1 MEWLINDAERDA
13 ARRHG
18 TRQRARAAIMWVEF
32 ADHVGLSIS
41 ETEDKLNAVRDMT
54 KAQAKRFRKGISL
67 ALGALRR
74 LPNETNPTESVASV
88 PQPVI
93 TLEATELTR
102 HHNAVA
108 TFSLEPKGTGSTV
121 NEDSDETPADGIPSA
136 TEAGD
141 VQSHD
146 DEPAESFTVSAV
158 SAAEVSDSAQPLE
171 QPYTRGL
178 EVSTLGEDVPY
189 ASVSYV
195 ELDSISNASEAVE
208 KTSSLVQELLAAVGD
223 DGEDDTAIKRIEA
236 LLTLV
241 GEEQKTALD
250 VDDEYIASLL
260 EAYIATPSK
269 AKMSSRIVQAACFW
283 AHLKGVPMED
293 LVHLR
298 AITKPDATSKDVQN
312 AHYRVKHV
320 LQKAALGGSSKSA
333 PVVVSS
339 VAVPLAVVRES
350 DDSESVETVTRPEG
364 QEQGANYDEEPK
376 HVQLANDLLAA
387 LNLGDDV
394 RRAIEEL
401 LNPDAKNHQLS
412 DNKREVIQQIQKF
425 ALIRNAKGKDIF
437 SEFEDCTV
445 FEGKDPQVLAR
456 AIARTRQFVGVFW
469 QNGGLIKRA
478 PLTIAQQSSNRNS
491 SMDRMRFIK
500 DFNLGIEA
508 LIERINER
516 KAAEIKQSEFTFGIE

>member
-13 ARRHG
+13 VRRPG
-18 TRQRARAAIMWVEF
+18 TRQRARAAIMWVGF
-32 ADHVGLSIS
+32 ADRVGLSVG
-41 ETEDKLNAVRDMT
+41 ETEDNLNSVREMT
-54 KAQAKRFRKGISL
+54 KSQAKQFRNGIAL
-67 ALGALRR
+67 ALDALGR
-74 LPNETNPTESVASV
+74 LPNETNPIESMTSV

-93 TLEATELTR
+93 TVEVTELTR
-102 HHNAVA
+102 QHNAVP
-108 TFSLEPKGTGSTV
+108 TFSLEPKGISSTV

-136 TEAGD
+136 TEVDD

-146 DEPAESFTVSAV
+146 DEPGESFTVSAV
-158 SAAEVSDSAQPLE
+158 PVAEVSDLAQPLE

-178 EVSTLGEDVPY
+178 EVSTPGKDVPY
-189 ASVSYV
+189 ASVSYG

-208 KTSSLVQELLAAVGD
+208 KVSSLVQELLAAIGY

-241 GEEQKTALD
+241 GEEQKTAID

-283 AHLKGVPMED
+283 AHLRGVPMED

-298 AITKPDATSKDVQN
+298 AITKPDATSKDVHN
-312 AHYRVKHV
+312 ANFSVKQA
-320 LQKAALGGSSKSA
+320 LKKAASDGSTKLAPAVLSSA
-333 PVVVSS
+333 
-339 VAVPLAVVRES
+339 ALPLVVVRES
-350 DDSESVETVTRPEG
+350 DDSESVETVTRPES

-456 AIARTRQFVGVFW
+456 AIARVRQFVGVFW

-478 PLTIAQQSSNRNS
+478 PLTISQQSSNRNS
-491 SMDRMRFIK
+491 SMDRMRFIT

-508 LIERINER
+508 LIERINVR
-516 KAAEIKQSEFTFGIE
+516 KATEIKRSEFTFGIE